1 MTPARAARWHV
12 WGAIRRAVE
21 VRFGFA
27 SALHR
32 AALFAQLGRDPEGQ
46 RFAELAARLPAA
58 DRLHLLA
65 KID

>member
-1 MTPARAARWHV
+1 MTSMRAARWHV
-12 WGAIRRAVE
+12 WGTIRKAVE
-21 VRFGFA
+21 ARFGFA

-46 RFAELAARLPAA
+46 AFAELVARLPER